1 MLLWKHPWLKG
12 VPNLLS
18 GGWLVK
24 KRLLMDFC
32 DFRLISV
39 QFTCWISVTGGGVI
53 SSFLW
58 LLPFWCER
66 AAVSC
71 DVTLLLTQLQ
81 PVWQQCDQCD
91 TLCDN
96 LAVLCRHDIVQLQT
110 NYCRTQFDNSAPP
123 FCTIVSAVLY
133 QTHCI
138 WGICLI
144 LLGNVENHKKVFC
157 SDCHLKG
164 RGENCFIFWTSEGC
178 SGSWKQLCLL
188 HSQSINIQW
197 IWYKGLSILGLVQ
210 TFYCEIFNS
219 CLFWS
224 SYFLVWLGLICSWP
238 KYLNSSLPL
247 PPNVKVTH

>member
-1 MLLWKHPWLKG
+1 
-12 VPNLLS
+12 
-18 GGWLVK
+18 
-24 KRLLMDFC
+24 MDFC

-66 AAVSC
+66 ATVSC

-81 PVWQQCDQCD
+81 PVWQQCDQCDTLCD

-144 LLGNVENHKKVFC
+144 LLGNVEKPQESLLFRLSFERKRWKLLYILDQQWGILRELKTTLFIAPPVNKHSMNMVQGALNSWIGAKVFIW
-157 SDCHLKG
+157 
-164 RGENCFIFWTSEGC
+164 NC
-178 SGSWKQLCLL
+178 
-188 HSQSINIQW
+188 
-197 IWYKGLSILGLVQ
+197 
-210 TFYCEIFNS
+210 
-219 CLFWS
+219 
-224 SYFLVWLGLICSWP
+224 
-238 KYLNSSLPL
+238 
-247 PPNVKVTH
+247 